1 MASTQLG
8 TLFFYQTCTFS
19 IPESQLLHT
28 GQLATG
34 TQWHAWLDK
43 NKSFFFFSFLY
54 SDSICLYTSWKH
66 SFLWDN
72 NTKCLVKLKWML
84 IKLYVLTL
92 HRGKNIF
99 CVVKVIPFF
108 TSHSFFPFKKLI
120 YFLFAIAN
128 EN

>member
-8 TLFFYQTCTFS
+8 TLFF
-19 IPESQLLHT
+19 IKHAHSQYLRANSYILVSWLLVLNGMPDLIKT
-28 GQLATG
+28 NL
-34 TQWHAWLDK
+34 
-43 NKSFFFFSFLY
+43 FFFSFLY